1 MYEVL
6 VREAAAR
13 FGLGDK
19 ALQVLQMLLAYM
31 TARDRGGLAGFLE
44 KFKAAGLG
52 PVIQSWLGGGPTAQP
67 ISNSQIETVLGS
79 SGGLLPLITERLD
92 LDRDNVA
99 SALGY
104 LLPAIVGRLTPGG
117 SIVNTLPP
125 EVVELAQA
133 GETLLAAPVRPR
145 QATVASG
152 GLMRWLPWVVVAL
165 AVVFGL
171 SYLGRDKGG
180 EAPAADTPPAAASD
194 AAAGGALEP
203 PAVEAT
209 PQAAPSVETPVEA
222 QPPVEEAPAA
232 AAEPLGA
239 AVQALQ
245 VDGQPAVNVYFESGK
260 TEVDAVFDTAAAEL
274 VEHLK
279 THAEARAV
287 ISGFNDSTGDAAAN
301 AELSKN
307 RALAVQAALVAAGVD
322 EGRTELLKPLDT
334 STPAVGNGDA
344 AAARRVE
351 VRLAP

>member
-31 TARDRGGLAGFLE
+31 TAKDRGGLAGFLE

-67 ISNSQIETVLGS
+67 ISNSQIEAVLGS
-79 SGGLLPLITERLD
+79 SGGLLPLITERVD

-133 GETLLAAPVRPR
+133 GETLLAGPVKPA
-145 QATVASG
+145 QVAAAGG

-180 EAPAADTPPAAASD
+180 EAPVADTPPATASD
-194 AAAGGALEP
+194 ATAGSAAPP
-203 PAVEAT
+203 PAVEAAAQ
-209 PQAAPSVETPVEA
+209 PAPSAESPVEA
-222 QPPVEEAPAA
+222 QPPAQDAPAPAA
-232 AAEPLGA
+232 EPVGA

-260 TEVDAVFDTAAAEL
+260 TEVDAAFDSAAADL
-274 VEHLK
+274 IDYLK
-279 THAEARAV
+279 THADARAV

-307 RALAVQAALVAAGVD
+307 RALAVQAALVAAGVE
-322 EGRTELLKPLDT
+322 EGRTELVKPLDVSASAT
-334 STPAVGNGDA
+334 GNSD